1 MAADANVVMTH
12 LTSSGITVFVLQ
24 WLKNSK
30 YFPWITEE
38 KMWLLRGLSGLA
50 AAGTAVGIS
59 TTWNGANHEL
69 VIGGLT
75 LTAVVAAV
83 WAFAKQFVM
92 NEMVWQATK
101 SKNGTTPAAPAAPA
115 PKLDPSVFPGSTTP
129 TVVPAGK

>member
-12 LTSSGITVFVLQ
+12 LTSSGITVFALQ

-30 YFPWITEE
+30 YFPWITDE
-38 KMWLLRGLSGLA
+38 KMWLLRMLSGLA

-75 LTAVVAAV
+75 LAAVTAAV

-101 SKNGTTPAAPAAPA
+101 TKNGNGAAAPVLPA
-115 PKLDPSVFPGSTTP
+115 PKLDSTVFPGSTNP
-129 TVVPAGK
+129 TLVPAGK

>member
-12 LTSSGITVFVLQ
+12 LTSSGITVFALQ

-30 YFPWITEE
+30 YFPWITDE
-38 KMWLLRGLSGLA
+38 KTRLLRILSGLA

-59 TTWNGANHEL
+59 ATWNGTNHEL

-75 LTAVVAAV
+75 LTAVMAAV
-83 WAFAKQFVM
+83 WAWAKQFVM

-101 SKNGTTPAAPAAPA
+101 NRNANGAAPVAAPAAAVPA
-115 PKLDPSVFPGSTTP
+115 VA
-129 TVVPAGK
+129 PAGKIG